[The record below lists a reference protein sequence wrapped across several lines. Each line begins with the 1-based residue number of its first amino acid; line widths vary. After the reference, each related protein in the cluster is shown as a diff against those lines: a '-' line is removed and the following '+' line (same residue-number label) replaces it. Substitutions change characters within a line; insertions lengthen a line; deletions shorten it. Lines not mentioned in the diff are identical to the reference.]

1 MSDSQLPFIQLLTSH
16 QARLYAYVLS
26 LVADVDQASDIMQ
39 ETNTVLWVK
48 SSEFEMGTNFAA
60 WMRKIAF
67 YQVMAYRKKLARECI
82 VFDDSL
88 VGQLAEAASERDE
101 TMEGRRAVVRQCLSQ
116 MNDRHRELIR
126 ARYQDGF
133 ALADIAAAMN
143 RKTNAIKQSLFRAR
157 TILIACVRNKTQE
170 AGQ

>member
-1 MSDSQLPFIQLLTSH
+1 MSNSELQFVQLLTSH

-26 LVADVDQASDIMQ
+26 LVADADQANDIMQ

-48 SSEFEMGTNFAA
+48 SSDFEIGTNFSA
-60 WMRKIAF
+60 WMRKTAYF
-67 YQVMAYRKKLARECI
+67 QVMAYRKKLARECV
-82 VFDDSL
+82 VFDDLL

-101 TMEGRRAVVRQCLSQ
+101 TMEGRRDLVRQCLSQ

-126 ARYQDGF
+126 SRYQDGF

-157 TILIACVRNKTQE
+157 TILIECVRNKTLEVKQ
-170 AGQ
+170 